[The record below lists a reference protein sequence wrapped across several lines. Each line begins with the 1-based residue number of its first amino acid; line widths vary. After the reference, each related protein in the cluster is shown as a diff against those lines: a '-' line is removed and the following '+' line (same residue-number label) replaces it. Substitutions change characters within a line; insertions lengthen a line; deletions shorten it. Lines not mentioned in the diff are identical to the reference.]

1 MSKENIIQYNKI
13 LHRFVFVGLVFTV
26 FISWGSH
33 AYAKIVVEGD
43 QKFKDDIQACLNMY
57 RNTEGIVGDVIKE
70 LENTKNTHKI
80 SESPD
85 WENSANNDAK
95 AKDGTGTGSHSRV
108 SKEELEKIKKN
119 VPELA
124 NKDFCTALLHE
135 LWHAVEADRG
145 QWSDTKKDEVWEDE
159 IQATIFQNF
168 IHAIRGVEART
179 MYGGVDIFKYLGLAE
194 DNFKVETPV
203 SPPPAKASP
212 PAAIEKFS
220 VIQYQSKYIPVSQL
234 KVENEGSCGD
244 HWHAVSG
251 VAVATNGTQIPDPG
265 PPCGYGATATT
276 PVQQIESGGVKSGG
290 AIEVCGLPGGPACPK
305 R

>member
-13 LHRFVFVGLVFTV
+13 LYRFVFVGLVLAMFV
-26 FISWGSH
+26 LWRPH
-33 AYAKIVVEGD
+33 AYAKIVAEGD
-43 QKFKDDIQACLNMY
+43 QEFKDDIQVCLNTY
-57 RNTEGIVGDVIKE
+57 RNKEGIVGDVIKE
-70 LENTKNTHKI
+70 LENSKNTHKI

-85 WENSANNDAK
+85 WENSANDVAK
-95 AKDGTGTGSHSRV
+95 ANDGTGTGSHSRV
-108 SKEELEKIKKN
+108 SKEELEKIKKS

-145 QWSDTKKDEVWEDE
+145 QWSDTKKDGVWEDE

-168 IHAIRGVEART
+168 IHAIRGVDART
-179 MYGGVDIFKYLGLAE
+179 KYGGVDISKYLGLSE
-194 DNFKVETPV
+194 DSPKVETPT
-203 SPPPAKASP
+203 SPSAPPPSVTAP
-212 PAAIEKFS
+212 PPSALQKIS

-234 KVENEGSCGD
+234 IVENEGSCGD
-244 HWHAVSG
+244 HWHAASG
-251 VAVATNGTQIPDPG
+251 AAVATNGTQIPDPG

-276 PVQQIESGGVKSGG
+276 PVQQIESGGVIK
-290 AIEVCGLPGGPACPK
+290 VCGLPGGPACPK